1 MGPKVS
7 SEQLGE
13 DNQDT
18 LDDSLSPPQLTET
31 LGTQSLRKPGQ
42 TVHSPYPK
50 ESSSTQC
57 PPAAQP
63 AMQGGWSWK

>member
-1 MGPKVS
+1 MGPRVS

-13 DNQDT
+13 DNQGT

-31 LGTQSLRKPGQ
+31 LGTRSLGKPGQ
-42 TVHSPYPK
+42 IVHSPYPT

-57 PPAAQP
+57 PLAAEPAL
-63 AMQGGWSWK
+63 QGG